1 MKKILTILLV
11 GMFVIT
17 AFCNNV
23 YAKGSI
29 KPSATSLTMEEGG
42 SKTFKISASN
52 AAGRVDISTS
62 NSSVATV
69 SVKSKWLDNNSVS
82 VKVTGKAVGTA
93 TITVRLSDAA
103 TFDEEVLNKTYK
115 ITVKVTEPKNKN
127 NNLSSISVDGYK
139 LVKKSDTSYTL
150 DVGNSVSKI
159 TIKATAADSKA
170 SVSGTGTKSLKEG
183 KNTFNVVVTAESGA
197 KKTYTIVVTRKDGY
211 YLEDLAE
218 ALKTATPAIKLRDGD
233 KLTTEHL
240 NKIKDSG
247 KKVVLTAMDKSE
259 NFQYAWTVD
268 GSKLSNYTETDTG
281 IKYDSEYK
289 EEIGKLS
296 NYAEGKYIHF
306 EQAGTGLNGTTIKMN
321 VEDKYKDSH
330 VLNVYLYDKN
340 KNTLTLVVGGVSV
353 LNGNIELNLKEYG
366 EYFVTRS
373 SVGNGNKTETNIG
386 NILSGNENNTESS
399 TNFKSIAII
408 EAGVIVLLILIMV
421 AKGKKKQ

>member
-11 GMFVIT
+11 GMIVLT
-17 AFCNNV
+17 GFCNNV

-29 KPSATSLTMEEGG
+29 KPSLSSLTMEEGG

-69 SVKSKWLDNNSVS
+69 SVKSKWLDNSSVS

-93 TITVRLSDAA
+93 TITVKLSDAA

-115 ITVKVTEPKNKN
+115 ITVKVTEPKSKN

-159 TIKATAADSKA
+159 TIKASADDSKA

-183 KNTFNVVVTAESGA
+183 KNTFNIVVTAESGA
-197 KKTYTIVVTRKDGY
+197 KKTYVITVNRKDGY

-218 ALKTATPAIKLRDGD
+218 ALKTSEPTIKLRDGD
-233 KLTTEHL
+233 KLTSEHL
-240 NKIKDSG
+240 DKIKASG
-247 KKVVLTAMDKSE
+247 KTVVLNAEDKAGDFTYSW
-259 NFQYAWTVD
+259 NVD
-268 GSKLSNYTETDTG
+268 GTKLSTYAETDTG
-281 IKYDSEYK
+281 IVFDSEYK

-296 NYAEGKYIHF
+296 NYADGKYVHF
-306 EQAGTGLNGTTIKMN
+306 EQSGSSLSGTTVKMN
-321 VEDKYKDSH
+321 VGDKYTDEH
-330 VLNVYLYDKN
+330 ILNVYLYN
-340 KNTLTLVVGGVSV
+340 KDANTLTLVTNGVSI

-366 EYFVTRS
+366 DYIITRA
-373 SVGNGNKTETNIG
+373 NIEKETKTESPITSLLG
-386 NILSGNENNTESS
+386 GSGTAEESGID
-399 TNFKSIAII
+399 FMMVAIV
-408 EAGVIVLLILIMV
+408 EACAIVLLIIV
-421 AKGKKKQ
+421 IIARGKRK